1 MTATAA
7 GAPGTTAAA
16 GADARCLAAALAL
29 TAHGLRVLLLHAV
42 HDDLCTCGDPSCK
55 HPGKHPRFT
64 GGWKTATTDE
74 ATIRRWFAQY
84 PDSNI
89 GIATGAV
96 NGLVILD
103 IDPRHGGDESLRRLC
118 AEYGLTLDTP
128 AVRTG
133 GDGAHYYFKHPG
145 GSITSRVGL
154 YLGVDIRADGG
165 YVVAPPSLHKS
176 GKRYEWEPGSG
187 LDDVPPALVPG
198 WLLEKL
204 AEPPWSRRQTAD
216 TGGPIHAGQRNSTL
230 ISLAGSM
237 RKRGMSAE
245 EMLPSLLAVSAGRC
259 TPPLDEDEVQKIA
272 QSAARYEPWA
282 AAAGAVVV
290 TMADVKAERVRYL
303 WSGRVPLAK
312 LTLFVGDP
320 GIGKSTV
327 AVDLAARVSV
337 GTEMP
342 HADGEAAAV
351 NAPAAVVLLTA
362 EDGLADTV
370 RPRLEAAGAD
380 LRMVHV
386 IKSVRLTGG
395 QEAAPSL
402 PRDSEQIEKI
412 VAEKAAKLL
421 VIDPLMAFLGS
432 KIDSW
437 KDQSVRAA
445 LAPLAAL
452 AERTGA
458 AVVAIAHLNK
468 KIGASALQRSG
479 GSIGLVAA
487 ARSVLLFGHGPNDS
501 AGGRRVVAP
510 AKGNLSRFACS
521 LAYTIEEA
529 PPSGAGRIRWQ
540 GRSQHTADGLLAPR
554 LQEHSVLAA
563 AMDALRVLLASGEM
577 PAKQAMGAMQKCG
590 FAEST
595 IKRAKK
601 TLRVGERKDGHGA
614 WYWSLQVDPLDPLAH
629 QGGQEPPENT
639 EEDQGDQGDQGD
651 QDSHMG
657 QGDQHSQTPLAAF
670 DYVPL
675 PAECYRAQS
684 FGRLNRARGQT

>member
-1 MTATAA
+1 MTA
-7 GAPGTTAAA
+7 
-16 GADARCLAAALAL
+16 DACPPPMLAAALAY
-29 TAHGLRVLLLHAV
+29 AARGWPVLPLHSVVAGKC
-42 HDDLCTCGDPSCK
+42 DCGDRACRPA
-55 HPGKHPRFT
+55 GKHPWSTHGLCDATAAPAVIR
-64 GGWKTATTDE
+64 GW
-74 ATIRRWFAQY
+74 WAQR
-84 PDSNI
+84 PNANVA
-89 GIATGAV
+89 IATGKV
-96 NGLVILD
+96 SGLVVLD
-103 IDPRHGGDESLRRLC
+103 IDLRHNGDESLHALV
-118 AEYGLTLDTP
+118 AAHGPMPDTP
-128 AVRTG
+128 MVLTG
-133 GDGAHYYFKHPG
+133 GGGQHFYFAHPG
-145 GSITSRVGL
+145 GSIKSRAGL
-154 YLGVDIRADGG
+154 WPGIDVRADGG
-165 YVVAPPSLHKS
+165 YIIVPPSVHAS
-176 GKRYEWEPGSG
+176 GRLYQWEPGSG
-187 LDDVPPALVPG
+187 LTDVDLAPVPD
-198 WLLEKL
+198 WLRAKL
-204 AEPPWSRRQTAD
+204 AEPPQARRQTAD

-282 AAAGAVVV
+282 ATAGGAAAVVV
-290 TMADVKAERVRYL
+290 TVADVKAERVRYL

-487 ARSVLLFGHGPNDS
+487 ARSVLLFGHDPNDS

-590 FAEST
+590 FAESA

-601 TLRVGERKDGHGA
+601 ALRVGERKDGHGP
-614 WYWSLQVDPLDPLAH
+614 WYWSLQDDPLDPLAH

-639 EEDQGDQGDQGD
+639 EEDQGDQ
-651 QDSHMG
+651 DSHMG
-657 QGDQHSQTPLAAF
+657 QTPLAAF

-684 FGRLNRARGQT
+684 FGRQT